1 MTVSLYFKAFGSVI
15 VFLNIVTIMSNP
27 HLSATAD
34 ERSTDLQTNDFI
46 LYKSDTYGVT
56 MYYPSDWEV
65 THSHGRITFIPD
77 SISYSDKIRDY
88 LDIIVVSSEN
98 MRTHELISREINYYR
113 QNFQDF
119 KLIDLVQTTLANNLA
134 YKITYD
140 YQDGLDNIERTEWIT
155 IKNGIGYFIVYHAQ
169 MAEFFEYLPTVE
181 KMIGSLQINLPLESN
196 SQIPQEI
203 GNVDQIG
210 QHILGIAGIKVGGVP
225 VAVAINP
232 NTKILYVSNSRSNT
246 ISAIDTTND
255 RLVAN
260 ITVDNLPYGIAVNQ
274 FENTI
279 YVANFR
285 SNTVSVIDGAT
296 NRVVDTIKVGTNPI
310 EVAVNPDTN
319 TIYVANFR
327 SNTVSVIDGLTNL
340 VKANITLGG
349 MPNNDIAGIGLAVD
363 LFRNIVYVAKTDS
376 DSVSVIDGT
385 TNKIEANITVGD
397 SPAALTVNPNT
408 NMIYVANSDSDSVSV
423 IDGST
428 HRVVH
433 NISVGSDPY
442 SMGNNLYTNMIYVA
456 NSDSDS
462 VSVINGSTDKVLT
475 NITVGKGPQGLTIDP
490 DTNTIYVVNFRSNTV
505 TMINGTTN
513 RIIVG
518 TSFNI
523 YPPDSGYI
531 YCNENQIA
539 NSYIKNDINTRLN
552 CQARP
557 NSFLGIFPPIVFDSW
572 SGDLATPSKNNP
584 EITLPVTHYGTLVAN
599 FKEVIPSEYLTTNL
613 IIPVMLGTILPA
625 FFGWFIARKR
635 RSNLSRYLKTILA
648 AYEVSDKNKEE
659 SLQRLSKIRRN
670 ITGLYYKGK
679 LSEED
684 YGMLDDKISEYHD
697 KVTMV

>member
-1 MTVSLYFKAFGSVI
+1 VTVSLYFKAFGSVI

-169 MAEFFEYLPTVE
+169 MAEFFKYLPTVE

-397 SPAALTVNPNT
+397 SPAALTVNPN
-408 NMIYVANSDSDSVSV
+408 
-423 IDGST
+423 
-428 HRVVH
+428 
-433 NISVGSDPY
+433 
-442 SMGNNLYTNMIYVA
+442 TNMIYVA

>member
-1 MTVSLYFKAFGSVI
+1 
-15 VFLNIVTIMSNP
+15 MSNP

-169 MAEFFEYLPTVE
+169 MAEFFKYLPTVE

-274 FENTI
+274 FE
-279 YVANFR
+279 
-285 SNTVSVIDGAT
+285 
-296 NRVVDTIKVGTNPI
+296 
-310 EVAVNPDTN
+310 N